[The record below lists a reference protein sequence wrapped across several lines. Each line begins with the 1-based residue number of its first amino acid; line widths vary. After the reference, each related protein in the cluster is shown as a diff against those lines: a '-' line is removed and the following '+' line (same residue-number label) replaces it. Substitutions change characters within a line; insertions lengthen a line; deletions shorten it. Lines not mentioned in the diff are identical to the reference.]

1 MMLTARGEEEDR
13 VRGLEVG
20 ADDYITKP
28 FSPKELVARI
38 KAVMRRISPM
48 AVEDVIDARKTHHDE
63 EEDHDHDEFESVH
76 VTLDVAD
83 RARLV
88 DALIALVQR
97 HEIYR
102 IKGFVAL
109 PGAAMR
115 LVVQGVG
122 QRFDSHFDRAWR
134 SGEARATRLVVIGD
148 HLDAAVLQAELQS
161 ALAEAPATA

>member
-1 MMLTARGEEEDR
+1 M
-13 VRGLEVG
+13 
-20 ADDYITKP
+20 
-28 FSPKELVARI
+28 
-38 KAVMRRISPM
+38 
-48 AVEDVIDARKTHHDE
+48 
-63 EEDHDHDEFESVH
+63 
-76 VTLDVAD
+76 
-83 RARLV
+83 